1 MAEGYTVEP
10 ELGISKLLI
19 GAHFIDAHRVTG
31 APVGLGAAD
40 AARLMLAQ
48 PPTWI
53 VGLLAIRNALVTP
66 FGERVIRCNPRR
78 YRPDERQHGDEEE
91 RSAAGR
97 QPCVWHAACECWQR
111 RPQIAFAVC
120 WSTQPGRVRAAIL
133 PGSYRAR
140 EAAPDMIKSPSA
152 TRKAMKK
159 SGLRDAA
166 DAPVRPQ
173 V

>member
-1 MAEGYTVEP
+1 MLPRLGQPAEALSTSAD
-10 ELGISKLLI
+10 LGRAWIEAAGQMPHRAPHTGALI
-19 GAHFIDAHRVTG
+19 GVEISFATATC
-31 APVGLGAAD
+31 
-40 AARLMLAQ
+40 
-48 PPTWI
+48 T
-53 VGLLAIRNALVTP
+53 
-66 FGERVIRCNPRR
+66 
-78 YRPDERQHGDEEE
+78 
-91 RSAAGR
+91 AGR
-97 QPCVWHAACECWQR
+97 CPGRVNRDRVGRAAASANDISRAETGGGRVAPTKGAGVGASCWQR

-159 SGLRDAA
+159 SGLRDAV

-173 V
+173 VHPHT